1 MGSRNQCWSHNA
13 TMAWT
18 SIKPALLQLE
28 SLLLAS
34 SSSENFSTT
43 ATSSFPWEGRSASAE
58 CPPQTGFNAF
68 AFLAFI
74 LLAIDTIMNI
84 NNNINNNQN
93 NNNNNDRN
101 NNNNNMF
108 ENMQMNMNSGRM
120 LTGLSSVRAEAL
132 LKGGNVSPWDKQIFK
147 ELHQEMQ
154 ETGGHSKVD
163 VMRAWLVSVM
173 VSSPS
178 CLTI

>member
-1 MGSRNQCWSHNA
+1 
-13 TMAWT
+13 
-18 SIKPALLQLE
+18 
-28 SLLLAS
+28 
-34 SSSENFSTT
+34 
-43 ATSSFPWEGRSASAE
+43 
-58 CPPQTGFNAF
+58 
-68 AFLAFI
+68 
-74 LLAIDTIMNI
+74 
-84 NNNINNNQN
+84 
-93 NNNNNDRN
+93 
-101 NNNNNMF
+101 
-108 ENMQMNMNSGRM
+108 M

-178 CLTI
+178 CLTVLPCLAMEEWLQLDTSQYCNHKSTCILFDTDL